1 MPIEYVLVQVGEQF
15 SCRKPRWPFLAW
27 LQWISFAEIRKSGL
41 KIVVVQGINNFF
53 HLIFLA
59 PHLQLRFKASFL
71 SRVMSWKEE
80 NFFCRIITCWVAI
93 GRNRE
98 PYGQLAR

>member
-15 SCRKPRWPFLAW
+15 SCGKPRWPFLAW
-27 LQWISFAEIRKSGL
+27 LQWISFAEIRKSRL
-41 KIVVVQGINNFF
+41 KIVVVQGISNFF

-59 PHLQLRFKASFL
+59 SHLQFRFKASFL

-80 NFFCRIITCWVAI
+80 IFFVELLGAGLPLDAI
-93 GRNRE
+93 ANHMVS
-98 PYGQLAR
+98 

>member
-15 SCRKPRWPFLAW
+15 SCGKPRWPFLAW
-27 LQWISFAEIRKSGL
+27 LQWISFAEICKSRL

-59 PHLQLRFKASFL
+59 SHLQLRFKASFR

-80 NFFCRIITCWVAI
+80 NVFVELLGAGLPLDAI
-93 GRNRE
+93 ANHMVS
-98 PYGQLAR
+98 